1 MSSLDQKTSKI
12 LVVDDCIAIRE
23 FLVKVCSKW
32 DIEVIAV
39 ENSQDAIAELKKPEA
54 PQILL
59 VDWMM
64 PGMDGV
70 ELVNHIHNQLTEM
83 PRYIVMMTAKNKPE
97 DIDDAF
103 AAGVDDYII
112 KPLDMDEVLSRVDE
126 GERILALAQSI
137 QQAIC

>member
-1 MSSLDQKTSKI
+1 
-12 LVVDDCIAIRE
+12 
-23 FLVKVCSKW
+23 
-32 DIEVIAV
+32 
-39 ENSQDAIAELKKPEA
+39 
-54 PQILL
+54 
-59 VDWMM
+59 
-64 PGMDGV
+64 
-70 ELVNHIHNQLTEM
+70 M